1 MKGRKNGTNYNN
13 SGSYNSYYNNIFNDE
28 NKYKGIKKDCW
39 RFRTK

>member
-1 MKGRKNGTNYNN
+1 MKGRKNGTN
-13 SGSYNSYYNNIFNDE
+13 YNNIFNDE

>member
-28 NKYKGIKKDCW
+28 NN
-39 RFRTK
+39 